1 MKAYLNET
9 LEKEILPSLKNKTGN
24 KEEFASTVLGR
35 FRNPHIKHKLES
47 ISMNSVSKFSNRLW
61 PTVKSYIEDN
71 NKLPENMMVGLAGLI
86 RFYQVEKTESGFV
99 GHDFEGNEYKVFD
112 TPEVLDFMYNANVK
126 FEEKNEDY
134 VRYVLS
140 NEKIWGEDMTKYLN
154 IVEVVT
160 EKKQSM
166 EKEYEPVC

>member
-1 MKAYLNET
+1 
-9 LEKEILPSLKNKTGN
+9 
-24 KEEFASTVLGR
+24 
-35 FRNPHIKHKLES
+35 
-47 ISMNSVSKFSNRLW
+47 
-61 PTVKSYIEDN
+61 
-71 NKLPENMMVGLAGLI
+71 MMVGLAGLI

-99 GHDFEGNEYKVFD
+99 GHDFKGNEYKVFD

-160 EKKQSM
+160 EKMQSM